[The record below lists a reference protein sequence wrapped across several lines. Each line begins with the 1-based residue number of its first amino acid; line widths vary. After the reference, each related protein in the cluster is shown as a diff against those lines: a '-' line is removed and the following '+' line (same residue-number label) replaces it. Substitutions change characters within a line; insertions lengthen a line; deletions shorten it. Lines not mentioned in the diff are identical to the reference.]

1 VEVHVDVRGKSPER
15 RARRHAEGMCG
26 RQLQQS
32 APSAEPEPYGPA
44 RLEPRVVLRQVRGP
58 EGRRRAV
65 HVAELSKHTGYAFV
79 QIPAAAAEE
88 PRLETVLAHPRRLS
102 ANAVGVLGSRR
113 DGPRVGRPDEVRVV
127 AERPQ
132 RRRRPRPLQP
142 EIGVLAGL
150 LVGRA
155 QQRGDPKSARPPS
168 LERREQRPAA
178 VVERAL
184 DVAGDY
190 GDRSHSPPDRRCPP
204 SEESATRKRAA
215 LSSAGTAYRLP
226 SVCGICGFLAPS
238 GQPDPTF
245 VEQMNAALV
254 HRGPDEG
261 SVDAFGRCV
270 LGNRRLQII
279 DLVTGSQPVENEAG
293 DIVCVFN
300 GEVYNF
306 GELRE
311 ELTRR
316 GHEIRGTGDTPVIP
330 HLYEEHGRRFVE
342 HLSGMFAVAVWDR
355 GRERLVLAR
364 DRVGKKP
371 LLWTRLADG
380 SLAFASELKALL
392 RLPGLHVEVDPD
404 AIDAYLAL
412 QYVPGGTGLVGI
424 EKLPPGHVLVA
435 EGESVRVERYARLE
449 PSNSLLHGAG
459 EAGWLALV
467 RERVETAVRRRLI
480 SDVPLGALLSGG
492 LDSSIVVSL
501 MARASFRP
509 VRTFTVCFG
518 DERYDERRYARAVA
532 ERYGTEHEEIVLE
545 EDVAGTLPRLA
556 EAFDEPLGDD
566 AALPLYL
573 VCEAARR
580 HVTVALTGDGG
591 DESFAGYERYVAH
604 ELAGRLHF
612 PGARAVARVL
622 RSVGKERRSTAV
634 RAARL
639 LDAAAAQPGER
650 YGRLMEVFPAELRT
664 RLFEP
669 SFVPRPV
676 PAWQLLGPP
685 PRPGIAGLQELDV
698 QTYLPGD
705 LLLKADLASMAHS
718 LELRS
723 PLLDWDVLELGISL
737 PPGLKTKGRR
747 GKEALRRAFAADLPD
762 EVANRGKTGFGVP
775 IGDWFRNELRDL
787 AGDVL
792 LDSRA
797 RGRGQLR
804 PQAVERLLS
813 GHVSRRAD
821 HAHRLWCLLML
832 ELWQRTHLDR

>member
-1 VEVHVDVRGKSPER
+1 
-15 RARRHAEGMCG
+15 
-26 RQLQQS
+26 
-32 APSAEPEPYGPA
+32 
-44 RLEPRVVLRQVRGP
+44 
-58 EGRRRAV
+58 
-65 HVAELSKHTGYAFV
+65 
-79 QIPAAAAEE
+79 
-88 PRLETVLAHPRRLS
+88 
-102 ANAVGVLGSRR
+102 
-113 DGPRVGRPDEVRVV
+113 
-127 AERPQ
+127 
-132 RRRRPRPLQP
+132 
-142 EIGVLAGL
+142 
-150 LVGRA
+150 
-155 QQRGDPKSARPPS
+155 
-168 LERREQRPAA
+168 
-178 VVERAL
+178 
-184 DVAGDY
+184 
-190 GDRSHSPPDRRCPP
+190 
-204 SEESATRKRAA
+204 
-215 LSSAGTAYRLP
+215 
-226 SVCGICGFLAPS
+226 
-238 GQPDPTF
+238 
-245 VEQMNAALV
+245 MNAALV

-270 LGNRRLQII
+270 LGNRRLRII

-293 DIVCVFN
+293 DVVAVFN

-306 GELRE
+306 GALRE
-311 ELTRR
+311 ELARR

-330 HLYEEHGRRFVE
+330 HLYEEHGPRFVE
-342 HLSGMFAVAVWDR
+342 HLSGMFAVAVWDQ

-371 LLWTRLADG
+371 LLWTRLDDG
-380 SLAFASELKALL
+380 ALAFASELKALL
-392 RLPGLHVEVDPD
+392 RLPGLRVQIDPD
-404 AIDAYLAL
+404 AIDAYLSL
-412 QYVPGGTGLVGI
+412 QYVPGGTGLLGI

-435 EGESVRVERYARLE
+435 EGERVRVERYAQLE
-449 PSNSLLHGAG
+449 PLEERS
-459 EAGWLALV
+459 EDGWLALV
-467 RERVETAVRRRLI
+467 HERVTAAVRRRLI

-492 LDSSIVVSL
+492 IDSSIVVSV
-501 MARASFRP
+501 MAQASDRP

-518 DERYDERRYARAVA
+518 DERYNERRYAQAVA
-532 ERYGTEHEEIVLE
+532 ERYATEHEEIVLE
-545 EDVAGTLPRLA
+545 EDVAATLPRLA

-573 VCEAARR
+573 VSEAARR

-604 ELAGRLHF
+604 ELAGRLHV
-612 PGARAVARVL
+612 PGVGAAASVL
-622 RSVGKERRSTAV
+622 RAIGKERRSKAV

-639 LDAAAAQPGER
+639 LEAASAQPGER
-650 YGRLMEVFPAELRT
+650 YGRLMEVFPSKLRAQ
-664 RLFEP
+664 LFEP

-723 PLLDWDVLELGISL
+723 PLLDWEVLELGISL
-737 PPGLKTKGRR
+737 PPELKTKGRR

-762 EVANRGKTGFGVP
+762 EVANRGKTGFGAP

-792 LDSRA
+792 LDARA

-804 PQAVERLLS
+804 PKAIQRLLS
-813 GHVSRRAD
+813 DHVSGRAD

-832 ELWQRTHLDR
+832 ELWQRTHIDP

>member
-1 VEVHVDVRGKSPER
+1 
-15 RARRHAEGMCG
+15 
-26 RQLQQS
+26 
-32 APSAEPEPYGPA
+32 
-44 RLEPRVVLRQVRGP
+44 
-58 EGRRRAV
+58 
-65 HVAELSKHTGYAFV
+65 
-79 QIPAAAAEE
+79 
-88 PRLETVLAHPRRLS
+88 
-102 ANAVGVLGSRR
+102 
-113 DGPRVGRPDEVRVV
+113 
-127 AERPQ
+127 
-132 RRRRPRPLQP
+132 
-142 EIGVLAGL
+142 
-150 LVGRA
+150 
-155 QQRGDPKSARPPS
+155 
-168 LERREQRPAA
+168 
-178 VVERAL
+178 
-184 DVAGDY
+184 
-190 GDRSHSPPDRRCPP
+190 
-204 SEESATRKRAA
+204 
-215 LSSAGTAYRLP
+215 
-226 SVCGICGFLAPS
+226 
-238 GQPDPTF
+238 
-245 VEQMNAALV
+245 MNAALV

-270 LGNRRLQII
+270 LGNRRLRII

-293 DIVCVFN
+293 DVVCVFN
-300 GEVYNF
+300 GEIYNF
-306 GELRE
+306 RELRE
-311 ELTRR
+311 DLAGR
-316 GHEIRGTGDTPVIP
+316 GHELRGTGDTPVIP
-330 HLYEEHGRRFVE
+330 HLYEEHGPRFPE
-342 HLSGMFAVAVWDR
+342 YLSGMFAVALWDR

-392 RLPGLHVEVDPD
+392 RLPDLRIEIDPD
-404 AIDAYLAL
+404 AIDAYLSL
-412 QYVPGGTGLVGI
+412 QYIPGGTGLLGI

-435 EGESVRVERYARLE
+435 EGEGVRVERYARLE
-449 PSNSLLHGAG
+449 QL
-459 EAGWLALV
+459 EARSEADWLALV
-467 RERVETAVRRRLI
+467 RKRVEAAVRKRLI

-492 LDSSIVVSL
+492 IDSSIVVSL
-501 MARASFRP
+501 MAQASDRP

-545 EDVAGTLPRLA
+545 EDVAATLPRLA

-604 ELAGRLHF
+604 ELAGRLHV
-612 PGARAVARVL
+612 PGVRTAARML
-622 RSVGKERRSTAV
+622 RSMGRERRSTAV

-639 LDAAAAQPGER
+639 LDAAGAQPGER
-650 YGRLMEVFPAELRT
+650 YGKLMEVFPAELRAQ
-664 RLFEP
+664 LFEP

-723 PLLDWDVLELGISL
+723 PLLDWDLLELGISL
-737 PPGLKTKGRR
+737 PPELKTKRRR

-762 EVANRGKTGFGVP
+762 EVASRGKTGFGAP
-775 IGDWFRNELRDL
+775 IGDWFRKELRDL

-792 LDSRA
+792 LDARA
-797 RGRGQLR
+797 RSRGQLR
-804 PQAVERLLS
+804 PKAVERLLS
-813 GHVSRRAD
+813 DHVSGRAD